1 MRAREAAQL
10 SEMLATMGYTSRVS
24 REGEDWVLVVTEAPF
39 TDISIR
45 VGEAARMLG
54 VGAHALR
61 RWADR
66 GLIEHHRVGDK
77 KERRFSL
84 GDLQRFLEES
94 RAGDPERR
102 MTGA

>member
-1 MRAREAAQL
+1 MRTREAFQL
-10 SEMLATMGYTSRVS
+10 SEILTTMGYTSRVA
-24 REGEDWVLVVTEAPF
+24 REDDDWIVVVTEAPF
-39 TDISIR
+39 TDIAIR

-54 VGAHALR
+54 VGPHALR

-84 GDLQRFLEES
+84 SDLQRFLEES
-94 RAGDPERR
+94 KARK
-102 MTGA
+102 